1 MTGDPQPEQLPGR
14 LIGAAYLMA
23 LVCVVAPLVIL
34 GAGFAGAVVFN
45 RGQRGAGA
53 GVIAVAVLST
63 ALGIALRL

>member
-1 MTGDPQPEQLPGR
+1 MTGDPPPAPLPPR

-23 LVCVVAPLVIL
+23 LVCAVVPLVIL

-45 RGQRGAGA
+45 HGRHGAGA
-53 GVIAVAVLST
+53 GVIAVALLST